1 MNNIIEFPNKQVITD
16 QRVPVKNIL
25 LGADKAKL
33 KETIVI
39 GWDEEGEFY
48 FASSEAD
55 GANCLWLLEKA
66 KMELLN
72 ISTE

>member
-1 MNNIIEFPNKQVITD
+1 VDNIINFPGKKIITNKP
-16 QRVPVKNIL
+16 VPVTNIL
-25 LGADKAKL
+25 LRADRASL

-39 GWDEEGEFY
+39 GWDEEGKFY

-55 GANCLWLLEKA
+55 GGNCLWLLEKA

-72 ISTE
+72 AY